1 MGIFMKK
8 NFFTA
13 VVIIVQCAAIFCIS
27 AASFLSV
34 SRIPVIVLVASAG
47 IVNLV
52 LFFLYRHQF
61 DETCSGFEKVVFSRL
76 YPASGSRRSD
86 KEAVVA
92 LEHHMNACQASR
104 TGTRKLINEG
114 RGYSL
119 SFTRQMKDSV
129 YTATRINGSV
139 HTINERIENL
149 NNEILGSMAAIEQ
162 ITQTIISF
170 EHQIETQ
177 SQAVVQTSAAIEEM
191 DASIHNVSNITEK
204 KQETAAQLLSLTQEG
219 KSHME
224 EMSRVIDAINNNID
238 SVQEINQ
245 MIDAIASQTN
255 LLSMNAAIEAAHAGE
270 AGKGFAVVSDEIRK
284 LAELTAQNAKLISTT
299 LKDIVGNIKRI
310 QEFSS
315 VNLKN
320 YGEITDES
328 ENITEAFGEIKQ
340 AASELTVG
348 SSEIVKATQNLKDI
362 TTSIEGGSGEIA
374 ESSGSIRKSIQEIV
388 NASKESSAETEQ
400 IAAVA
405 QSLNMTF
412 LGIADVFLK
421 YENAVTGIQ
430 QFQDFEFGEKSDGSS
445 FNAVPI
451 IIQHLLWI
459 IKVRGV
465 LDGKLNIDAAVLG
478 DHTSCQLGKWIAGK
492 DADRFRGTGSF
503 TELVSD
509 HEKMHTLMRDII
521 LSSKSLDQKE
531 LEDKF
536 NKLLDYS
543 SGIITAITK
552 LNEQL
557 TMQYQLP

>member
-1 MGIFMKK
+1 MKK
-8 NFFTA
+8 NIFTA
-13 VVIIVQCAAIFCIS
+13 IVIIVQCIAVFSIGAV
-27 AASFLSV
+27 SFLAV
-34 SRIPVIVLVASAG
+34 PWFFIIMAAG
-47 IVNLV
+47 AAGMVNLV
-52 LFFLYRHQF
+52 LFFLYRRQF
-61 DETCSGFEKVVFSRL
+61 DKTCGGFEKVVFSRL
-76 YPASGSRRSD
+76 YPSAGAGKSD
-86 KEAVVA
+86 KEAVEA

-104 TGTRKLINEG
+104 TGTRKLIDEG
-114 RGYSL
+114 RQYSL
-119 SFTRQMKDSV
+119 SFTQQMKESV

-170 EHQIETQ
+170 EHQIEAQ
-177 SQAVVQTSAAIEEM
+177 SESVVQTSAAIDEM
-191 DASIHNVSNITEK
+191 DASIHNVGNITGK
-204 KQETAAQLLSLTQEG
+204 KQETAAMLLNLTQQG
-219 KSHME
+219 SRHME
-224 EMSRVIDAINNNID
+224 KMSQVIDDINNNID
-238 SVQEINQ
+238 SIQEINQ
-245 MIDAIASQTN
+245 MIDTIASQTN

-284 LAELTAQNAKLISTT
+284 LSEMTAQNANLISAT
-299 LKDIVGNIKRI
+299 LKDIISNIKNV

-320 YGEITDES
+320 YSDITSES
-328 ENITEAFGEIKQ
+328 ENIAGAFSEINQ
-340 AASELTVG
+340 AASELAVG

-362 TTSIEGGSGEIA
+362 TASIKGGSGEIA

-388 NASKESSAETEQ
+388 NASRESSEQTEQ
-400 IAAVA
+400 IAEVT

-412 LGIADVFLK
+412 LGISDVFLK

-430 QFQDFEFGEKSDGSS
+430 NFQDFEFGGKPSGMS

-465 LDGKLNIDAAVLG
+465 LDGKIAIDVAVLG

-492 DADRFRGTGSF
+492 GADKFRSSGSF
-503 TELVSD
+503 LQLVSD
-509 HEKMHTLMRDII
+509 HEKMHALVRDII
-521 LSSKSLDQKE
+521 VSSESLEQQE
-531 LEDKF
+531 LENKF
-536 NKLLDYS
+536 NKLLEYS
-543 SGIITAITK
+543 SNIITAITK

-557 TMQYQLP
+557 GGQ

>member
-1 MGIFMKK
+1 MKK

-13 VVIIVQCAAIFCIS
+13 AVVSVQGITLCAVS
-27 AASFLSV
+27 ASV
-34 SRIPVIVLVASAG
+34 MLVQSRIPVVVLAVSAG

-52 LFFLYRHQF
+52 LFLLYRRQV
-61 DETCSGFEKVVFSRL
+61 EQTCGGFEKVVFSRL
-76 YPASGSRRSD
+76 FSASDSRRSEKD
-86 KEAVVA
+86 AVEV
-92 LEHHMNACQASR
+92 LDRHMNACQASR

-114 RGYSL
+114 RQYSL
-119 SFTRQMKDSV
+119 SFTQQMKDSI

-177 SQAVVQTSAAIEEM
+177 SESVVQTSAAIEEM
-191 DASIHNVSNITEK
+191 DASIRNVSTITEK
-204 KQETAAQLLSLTQEG
+204 KQETAAQLMKLTQEG
-219 KSHME
+219 RGHME

-245 MIDAIASQTN
+245 MIDTIASQTN

-284 LAELTAQNAKLISTT
+284 LAESTAQNAKLISTT
-299 LKDIVGNIKRI
+299 LKDIVNNIKNV

-320 YGEITDES
+320 YGNITQES

-340 AASELTVG
+340 AASELAAG

-362 TTSIEGGSGEIA
+362 TSSIEGGSGEIA
-374 ESSGSIRKSIQEIV
+374 ESSGSIEKSIQEIV

-400 IAAVA
+400 IAGVA

-412 LGIADVFLK
+412 LGISDVFLK
-421 YENAVTGIQ
+421 YEDAVTRIQ
-430 QFQDFEFGEKSDGSS
+430 KFQDFEFGEKSDANG
-445 FNAVPI
+445 FDAVPI

-478 DHTSCQLGKWIAGK
+478 DHTSCQLGKWIAGNE
-492 DADRFRGTGSF
+492 ADRFRGDSSF
-503 TELVSD
+503 SQLVSD
-509 HEKMHTLMRDII
+509 HEKMHALVREII
-521 LSSKSLDQKE
+521 GSSKSLAPKE
-531 LEDKF
+531 LENKF
-536 NKLLDYS
+536 DKLLDYS
-543 SGIITAITK
+543 TNIIDAITK
-552 LNEQL
+552 LNSRLKQ
-557 TMQYQLP
+557 Q

>member
-1 MGIFMKK
+1 MKK

-13 VVIIVQCAAIFCIS
+13 AVVFVQIITVCAVC
-27 AASFLSV
+27 ASVMLTS
-34 SRIPVIVLVASAG
+34 SRIPAAVFAVVGGIANLIV
-47 IVNLV
+47 
-52 LFFLYRHQF
+52 FFLYRRRF
-61 DETCSGFEKVVFSRL
+61 DKTCGGFEKVVFSRL
-76 YPASGSRRSD
+76 YPAADSRKTD
-86 KEAVVA
+86 KDAVEA
-92 LEHHMNACQASR
+92 LEHHMSACQASR
-104 TGTRKLINEG
+104 TGTRKLIAEG
-114 RGYSL
+114 RQYSL
-119 SFTRQMKDSV
+119 SFTQQMKDSV

-177 SQAVVQTSAAIEEM
+177 SQSVVQTSAAIEEM
-191 DASIHNVSNITEK
+191 DASIHNVRNITEK

-219 KSHME
+219 RSHME

-245 MIDAIASQTN
+245 MIDTIASQTN

-299 LKDIVGNIKRI
+299 LKDIVSNIKRI

-320 YGEITDES
+320 YGDITDES

-388 NASKESSAETEQ
+388 NASKESSAETQQ

-412 LGIADVFLK
+412 LGISDVFLK

-430 QFQDFEFGEKSDGSS
+430 KFQDFEFGETSDGSS

-459 IKVRGV
+459 IRVRGV
-465 LDGKLNIDAAVLG
+465 LDGKLDIDASVLG

-492 DADRFRGTGSF
+492 DADPFRGTGIFSQ
-503 TELVSD
+503 LVSD
-509 HEKMHTLMRDII
+509 HEKMHALVREII
-521 LSSKSLDQKE
+521 VSSKSVDPKE

-536 NKLLDYS
+536 NKLLEYS
-543 SGIITAITK
+543 SNIITAITK
-552 LNEQL
+552 LNEQIKK
-557 TMQYQLP
+557 Q